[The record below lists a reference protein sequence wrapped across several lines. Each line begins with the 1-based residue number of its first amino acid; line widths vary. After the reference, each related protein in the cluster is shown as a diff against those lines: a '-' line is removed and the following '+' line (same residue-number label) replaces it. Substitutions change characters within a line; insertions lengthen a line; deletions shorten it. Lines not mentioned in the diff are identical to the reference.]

1 MCLRMTSFHSDQ
13 HKLLIR
19 SILIDPSIK
28 RILGKPME
36 GHIPFKALLTAAH
49 YDFCISNIGK
59 LLLLQHGPWKQ
70 STLKNRGDVCN
81 TC

>member
-1 MCLRMTSFHSDQ
+1 MCLRMSPFHSDQ
-13 HKLLIR
+13 HKLFIR

-28 RILGKPME
+28 RILGKPMK
-36 GHIPFKALLTAAH
+36 GHILLKALLTAAQN
-49 YDFCISNIGK
+49 DFRISNIGE
-59 LLLLQHGPWKQ
+59 LLLLQHVPWEQ